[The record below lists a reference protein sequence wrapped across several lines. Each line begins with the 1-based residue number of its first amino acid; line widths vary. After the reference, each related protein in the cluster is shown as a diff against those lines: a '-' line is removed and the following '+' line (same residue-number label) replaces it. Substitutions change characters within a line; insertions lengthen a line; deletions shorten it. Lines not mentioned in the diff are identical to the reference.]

1 VTGQDEE
8 LTRSVLA
15 LIGIACIPLLVSGGY
30 LRLKVVVL
38 KDRRMK
44 KIHEGSAHLASEAAG
59 AVRTIAS
66 LTREDDVDR
75 IYSKSLEGPLRVA
88 VYVREYWTLHR

>member
-1 VTGQDEE
+1 
-8 LTRSVLA
+8 

-38 KDRRMK
+38 KDRKMK
-44 KIHEGSAHLASEAAG
+44 KIHEASAHLASEAAG
-59 AVRTIAS
+59 SVRTVAS

-75 IYSKSLEGPLRVA
+75 IYSAALEGPLRIA
-88 VYVREYWTLHR
+88 V